1 VAVEDQLSARAR
13 TGSGSNAKLK
23 ELNSEKGCL
32 GCLAGASRQKTKVSG
47 AAILERACLLVL
59 P

>member
-1 VAVEDQLSARAR
+1 VAAVDQMCARAR

-23 ELNSEKGCL
+23 ELDSEKGCF
-32 GCLAGASRQKTKVSG
+32 GCLAGASRQQTKVSG
-47 AAILERACLLVL
+47 AAILERECLLVL